1 MVEALEKAGSQPEN
15 QEEEKKE
22 EEKKPVLMLGI
33 WYNKT

>member
-1 MVEALEKAGSQPEN
+1 MVEALEKAGSKPEN

>member
-22 EEKKPVLMLGI
+22 EEKKPVLILGI
-33 WYNKT
+33 